1 MALPQTTES
10 DGISAARLLTRPAVP
25 HPDRQGKTG
34 DPPNR
39 RLVNVTL
46 PVHNG
51 AAYLE
56 RAVVSVW
63 QFLHSRYPFEIVIA
77 ENGST
82 DQTRTVA
89 RALAAKFDA
98 VRLMETDR
106 PGRGRALTAAWL
118 SSKADVL
125 SYMDVDLA
133 TELACFPKLI
143 GALEDA
149 DIAVGSRL
157 DSGAVVQRGLKREL
171 ISRAYNLLVRTL
183 FTTPVRDMQC
193 GFKAMNAEVA
203 RRLLPMIKD
212 PGFFWDTELLLKA
225 SALGLK
231 IASVPVNWRDSPT
244 SSVNIIKTAWADL
257 CGLRR
262 VRKEIR
268 YIPGLLTAA
277 GQSQQP
283 SA

>member
-25 HPDRQGKTG
+25 HPDRQERTG

-63 QFLHSRYPFEIVIA
+63 QFLHSSYPFEIVIA

-89 RALAAKFDA
+89 RGLAAKFDG
-98 VRLMETDR
+98 VRLMETDQ
-106 PGRGRALTAAWL
+106 PGRGRALAAAWL
-118 SSKADVL
+118 GSTADIL

-133 TELACFPKLI
+133 TDLACFPALI
-143 GALEDA
+143 DALESA
-149 DIAVGSRL
+149 DVAVGSRL
-157 DSGAVVQRGLKREL
+157 DPGAIVQRGLKREF
-171 ISRAYNLLVRTL
+171 ISRTYNLLVRMM
-183 FTTPVRDMQC
+183 FATPVRDMQC
-193 GFKAMNAEVA
+193 GFKAIRAEAA
-203 RRLLPMIKD
+203 RRLLPSVLD
-212 PGFFWDTELLLKA
+212 TGFFWDTELLLKA
-225 SALGLK
+225 SALGFR
-231 IASVPVNWRDSPT
+231 ITSVPVRWKDNETTTVR
-244 SSVNIIKTAWADL
+244 IARTAWLDL
-257 CGLRR
+257 CGLYRVHKELRR
-262 VRKEIR
+262 WPWKW
-268 YIPGLLTAA
+268 
-277 GQSQQP
+277 
-283 SA
+283 